1 MLKASLLTLVLLH
14 AAEKPKLI
22 VTEFTTAG
30 GVEKETA
37 TLLADAVATEVNS
50 RGFFEPLTA
59 KDVSTIIGIERQK
72 QLTGC
77 GEEASSCLT
86 ELAGAL
92 GAPNVLSGSVGRLG
106 DAYQLN
112 LQMLDAR
119 KAQVVGR
126 STRIARDL
134 DGLRA
139 QIPYA
144 VAEASGTPLPP
155 PPSRILPYT
164 LIGAGALAIVVGG
177 VLETGAFTRYSEVN
191 DELKRGEDDPPGRL
205 QTRAVYETRSQQI
218 KSQMTLGFVGLGVG
232 AALLGL
238 GIALNPA
245 DSAVGGG
252 GQQLSVVL
260 GPSGVG
266 VAGVLP

>member
-1 MLKASLLTLVLLH
+1 LLKASLLTIVLLH
-14 AAEKPKLI
+14 AAEKPKLV
-22 VTEFTTAG
+22 VTEFASSG

-37 TLLADAVATEVNS
+37 ALLADAVATEVNT

-59 KDVSTIIGIERQK
+59 KDVQTLIGLERQK
-72 QLTGC
+72 QLLGC
-77 GEEASSCLT
+77 SEDSSACLT

-92 GAPNVLSGSVGRLG
+92 GAPNVLSGSIGRLG

-134 DGLRA
+134 DGVRA

-144 VAEASGTPLPP
+144 VAEATGTPLPP

-191 DELKRGEDDPPGRL
+191 DELTRAETNPSVRL
-205 QTRAVYETRSQQI
+205 QTREFYVTRDQQI
-218 KSQMTLGFVGLGVG
+218 RSQMTLGLLGLGVG
-232 AALLGL
+232 VALLGV

-245 DSAVGGG
+245 DVSAGGG
-252 GQQLSVVL
+252 AQKLSFLV

-266 VAGVLP
+266 VAGALP